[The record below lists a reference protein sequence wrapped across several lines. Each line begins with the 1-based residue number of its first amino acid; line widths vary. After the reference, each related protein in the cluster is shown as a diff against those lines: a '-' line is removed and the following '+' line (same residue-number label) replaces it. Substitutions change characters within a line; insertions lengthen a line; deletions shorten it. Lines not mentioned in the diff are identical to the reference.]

1 MKVMTGTV
9 VDGKVDLPAEFVAE
23 GSQVMVLAP
32 EPDRPIRLSRAE
44 EEELSAAMEGIR
56 RGDFVDGQ
64 DLLAE
69 IRSRQRH

>member
-9 VDGKVDLPAEFVAE
+9 VGGKVDLPAEFVAE
-23 GSQVMVLAP
+23 GSKVMVLVP
-32 EPDRPIRLSRAE
+32 EPDQPIRLSRAE
-44 EEELSAAMEGIR
+44 EEELSAAMEEIR

>member
-9 VDGKVDLPAEFVAE
+9 VGGKVDLPAEFVAE

-32 EPDRPIRLSRAE
+32 EPDQPIHLSPAE
-44 EEELSAAMEGIR
+44 EEELSAAMEDIR

-69 IRSRQRH
+69 IRSRRRR